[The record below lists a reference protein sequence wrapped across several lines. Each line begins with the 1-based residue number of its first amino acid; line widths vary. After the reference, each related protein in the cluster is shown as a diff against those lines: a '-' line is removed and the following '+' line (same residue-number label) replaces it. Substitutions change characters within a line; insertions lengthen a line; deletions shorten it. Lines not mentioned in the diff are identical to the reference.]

1 MANSEGSGAGMG
13 FPMSGQTT
21 PFAPFEMWMEW
32 FKNNMGDASA
42 TPGAGVPWL
51 MSPGISTGEE
61 ELPEGAVKNDPL
73 MSAMQKAWEAN
84 PVSSVIPIDWIEIT
98 RALQTLWMREM
109 SDPVRA
115 TQVAADYNRRFVQ
128 ASMEVWQDAAYR
140 FWGLPR
146 PQEEGE
152 QSEQMEGDKRF
163 SAPEWGQNPYYETL
177 KQLYLLA
184 SDYLL
189 QEAEETAD
197 GQADTEE
204 QRRLKFHLRQF
215 VEAMAPVN
223 FFLTNPAAIK
233 RAIETGGTS
242 LVDGARNLMS
252 DLEDGSLSMVDSE
265 AFEVGENLATTPGK
279 VVYRNR
285 LMELIQYEPQTEKVH
300 EVPIVFIPPW
310 INKYYIVDLR
320 PENSFVKY
328 MLEQGFQFFMIS
340 WKNPDASMADVKFED
355 YMHEGPLEAVDVA
368 LEITG
373 ADKVNPIGYCIGG
386 TLLAMMMAYL
396 AAGDDEE
403 RQKLGPPTFMVSLQD
418 FSEVGELSAFIDEPQ
433 VEFMEMQMLE
443 RGYLGGRNLANVFNL
458 LQPRQ
463 LVWSNVIN
471 NYLLGQK
478 PPAFDML
485 YWNSDS
491 TRQPRDA
498 QNWYLRNT
506 YLENNLVK
514 PGKIEFD
521 GRPLDL
527 GKITGDIYAVGAE
540 KDHIV
545 PWRSAWSIGKLT
557 GGNVR
562 FTLAAGGHIAG
573 MMAPP
578 DKAKGYWASEETG
591 KYETPEEWLEN
602 AEQHEET
609 WWEDFISWLEP
620 HSGEQVDPPQV
631 GSDQYPPI
639 EDAPGTY
646 VKER

>member
-1 MANSEGSGAGMG
+1 MPDSGENAGETGIPNSGSAA
-13 FPMSGQTT
+13 
-21 PFAPFEMWMEW
+21 FAPVEVWSQW
-32 FKNNMGDASA
+32 LRNNMG
-42 TPGAGVPWL
+42 TITT
-51 MSPGISTGEE
+51 SPGSNGEE
-61 ELPEGAVKNDPL
+61 AEAVPEGATPSDPL
-73 MSAMQKAWEAN
+73 ISAMGKLSDN
-84 PVSSVIPIDWIEIT
+84 PMSNIIPIDWMEISK
-98 RALQTLWMREM
+98 ALQTLHTRQM
-109 SDPVRA
+109 SDPQR
-115 TQVAADYNRRFVQ
+115 TKQVATDYNRRLEEAMVK
-128 ASMEVWQDAAYR
+128 VWNDAASR

-146 PQEEGE
+146 QEEEEEKGKP
-152 QSEQMEGDKRF
+152 DKRF
-163 SAPEWGQNPYYETL
+163 SDPEWESNPYYKML
-177 KQLYLLA
+177 KEMYLLT
-184 SDYLL
+184 SEYILK
-189 QEAEETAD
+189 EAEETD
-197 GQADTEE
+197 NGQDPEE
-204 QRRLKFHLRQF
+204 QRCLKFHLKQF
-215 VEAMAPVN
+215 VDAIAPVN
-223 FFLTNPAAIK
+223 FFHTNPAAIR
-233 RAIETGGTS
+233 RAIETGGMS
-242 LVDGARNLMS
+242 LADGARNLAL
-252 DLEDGSLSMVDSE
+252 DLEEGRLSMVDAE

-285 LMELIQYEPQTEKVH
+285 LMELIQYEPQTEQVY
-300 EVPIVFIPPW
+300 ETPILFVPPW
-310 INKYYIVDLR
+310 INKYYIVDLS
-320 PENSFVKY
+320 PENSFVRY

-340 WKNPDASMADVKFED
+340 WKNPDASMTDVKFED

-373 ADKVNPIGYCIGG
+373 AEKVNPIGYCIGG

-403 RQKLGPPTFMVSLQD
+403 RHKLGPPTFMVSLQD

-545 PWRSAWSIGKLT
+545 PWRSAWSIGRLT

-591 KYETPEEWLEN
+591 KYETPEDWLEN
-602 AEQHEET
+602 AEQHEGT

>member
-1 MANSEGSGAGMG
+1 
-13 FPMSGQTT
+13 MS
-21 PFAPFEMWMEW
+21 
-32 FKNNMGDASA
+32 
-42 TPGAGVPWL
+42 
-51 MSPGISTGEE
+51 
-61 ELPEGAVKNDPL
+61 
-73 MSAMQKAWEAN
+73 
-84 PVSSVIPIDWIEIT
+84 
-98 RALQTLWMREM
+98 
-109 SDPVRA
+109 
-115 TQVAADYNRRFVQ
+115 
-128 ASMEVWQDAAYR
+128 
-140 FWGLPR
+140 
-146 PQEEGE
+146 
-152 QSEQMEGDKRF
+152 
-163 SAPEWGQNPYYETL
+163 
-177 KQLYLLA
+177 LA
-184 SDYLL
+184 
-189 QEAEETAD
+189 
-197 GQADTEE
+197 
-204 QRRLKFHLRQF
+204 
-215 VEAMAPVN
+215 
-223 FFLTNPAAIK
+223 
-233 RAIETGGTS
+233 
-242 LVDGARNLMS
+242 DGARNLAS
-252 DLEDGSLSMVDSE
+252 DLEAGRLSMVDSE

-285 LMELIQYEPQTEKVH
+285 LMELIQYEPRTEKVH

-373 ADKVNPIGYCIGG
+373 AEKVNPIGYCIGG

-443 RGYLGGRNLANVFNL
+443 RGYLGGNNLANVFNL

-620 HSGEQVDPPQV
+620 RSGEQVDPPQV

-646 VKER
+646 VKEQ

>member
-1 MANSEGSGAGMG
+1 MTDSGGSGGETG
-13 FPMSGQTT
+13 VPNSSGSAA
-21 PFAPFEMWMEW
+21 FAPFEAWSEW
-32 FKNNMGDASA
+32 LRNNMGAMSA
-42 TPGAGVPWL
+42 
-51 MSPGISTGEE
+51 SPGSNGKEE
-61 ELPEGAVKNDPL
+61 AEAVSEGATASDPL
-73 MSAMQKAWEAN
+73 MFAMGELSDAN
-84 PVSSVIPIDWIEIT
+84 PMSNIIPINWMEISQ
-98 RALQTLWMREM
+98 ALQTLHKRQM
-109 SDPVRA
+109 SDPQR
-115 TQVAADYNRRFVQ
+115 TMQVATEYNQRLFETTMKVWSDTASRF
-128 ASMEVWQDAAYR
+128 S
-140 FWGLPR
+140 GLPS
-146 PQEEGE
+146 QEEE
-152 QSEQMEGDKRF
+152 EEEGKPDKEEKGKPDNRF
-163 SAPEWGQNPYYETL
+163 SDPEWDQNPYYKMLKET
-177 KQLYLLA
+177 YLLT
-184 SDYLL
+184 SEYILK
-189 QEAEETAD
+189 EAEETDD
-197 GQADTEE
+197 GQDTEE
-204 QRRLKFHLRQF
+204 QRRLKFHLKQF

-233 RAIETGGTS
+233 RAIETGGMS
-242 LVDGARNLMS
+242 LADGARNLAS
-252 DLEDGSLSMVDSE
+252 DLEEGRLSMVDAE

-285 LMELIQYEPQTEKVH
+285 LMELIQYEPQTEQVY
-300 EVPIVFIPPW
+300 ETPILFIPPW
-310 INKYYIVDLR
+310 INKYYIVDLS

-355 YMHEGPLEAVDVA
+355 YMLEGPLEAVDVA

-373 ADKVNPIGYCIGG
+373 ADRVNPIGYCIGG

-443 RGYLGGRNLANVFNL
+443 RGYLGGRNLANAFNL

-463 LVWSNVIN
+463 LIWSNVIN

-498 QNWYLRNT
+498 QNWYIRNT

-514 PGKIEFD
+514 PGKIEFN

-527 GKITGDIYAVGAE
+527 GKITGDIYAVGAK

-545 PWRSAWSIGKLT
+545 PWRSAWSIGRLT
-557 GGNVR
+557 GGNTR
-562 FTLAAGGHIAG
+562 FVLAAGGHIAG

-591 KYETPEEWLEN
+591 KYETPDEWLEN
-602 AEQHEET
+602 AEEHEGT

-620 HSGEQVDPPQV
+620 RSGEQVDLPQV

-646 VKER
+646 VKEQ